1 MDNNH
6 IITNQAEWIYHYNNE
21 HRPQF
26 NDDLFVRDDYE
37 VIEALKRIILSR
49 QRDKYFTIRVDKF
62 TVVEDYE
69 EIHDW
74 NDTFNNLIKEYID
87 MKGRKDLISF
97 QSDIGIIEESKA
109 IQQLN
114 EIEATLNSQKAVL
127 EVAKQVDETTEYYD
141 SVETPSG
148 YLVVFDNE

>member
-1 MDNNH
+1 
-6 IITNQAEWIYHYNNE
+6 
-21 HRPQF
+21 
-26 NDDLFVRDDYE
+26 
-37 VIEALKRIILSR
+37 
-49 QRDKYFTIRVDKF
+49 
-62 TVVEDYE
+62 
-69 EIHDW
+69 
-74 NDTFNNLIKEYID
+74 